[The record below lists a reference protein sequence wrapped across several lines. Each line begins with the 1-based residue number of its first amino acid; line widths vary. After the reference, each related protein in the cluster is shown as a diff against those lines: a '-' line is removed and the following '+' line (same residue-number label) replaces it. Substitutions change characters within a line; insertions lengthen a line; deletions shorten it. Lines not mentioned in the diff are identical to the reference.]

1 MFSHMQ
7 KSGLFSDDHDL
18 RIALICNTFKFTTDL
33 QQQINQLGDCLQCK
47 TEEKR
52 LYF

>member
-1 MFSHMQ
+1 MQ

-18 RIALICNTFKFTTDL
+18 CIALICNTFKSQFTTDL
-33 QQQINQLGDCLQCK
+33 QQQINQQGDCLQCK